1 MSSAIA
7 SGGGSSLTSPS
18 SAIGED
24 RLFIWNNRLTKL
36 VEEFHRESIATGGD
50 ANNPR
55 VAEVR
60 RRIAELVREEGDN
73 SGASGRRPSPIVETR
88 SEMRSVAPPAYELG

>member
-1 MSSAIA
+1 M
-7 SGGGSSLTSPS
+7 
-18 SAIGED
+18 GED

-36 VEEFHRESIATGGD
+36 VEELHRESIATGGD

-60 RRIAELVREEGDN
+60 HRIAELVREDGDN
-73 SGASGRRPSPIVETR
+73 SSASGSRPSPIVETR